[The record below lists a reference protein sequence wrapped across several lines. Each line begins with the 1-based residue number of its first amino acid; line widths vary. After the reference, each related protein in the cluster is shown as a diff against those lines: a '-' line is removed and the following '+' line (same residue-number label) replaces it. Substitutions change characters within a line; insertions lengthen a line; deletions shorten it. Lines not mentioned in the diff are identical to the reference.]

1 MATTKTTSRH
11 AASAPAQSDTKALE
25 AKVASLEADIAA
37 LRKDLA
43 AVKAAKAAPAAGGGN
58 WVDRE
63 EWGKWRRVVAKKI
76 GVRL

>member
-1 MATTKTTSRH
+1 MATTKSTSRH
-11 AASAPAQSDTKALE
+11 ATTAKPASDLE

-37 LRKDLA
+37 LRKELA
-43 AVKAAKAAPAAGGGN
+43 AVKAAKAAPAPTAGGD

-63 EWGKWRRVVAKKI
+63 EWGKWRRIVAKKI

>member
-1 MATTKTTSRH
+1 MATTKSTSRH
-11 AASAPAQSDTKALE
+11 AVAAKPAADLE

-37 LRKDLA
+37 LRKELA
-43 AVKAAKAAPAAGGGN
+43 AVKAAKAAPAASGGD

-63 EWGKWRRVVAKKI
+63 EWGKWRRIVAKKI

>member
-1 MATTKTTSRH
+1 MATTKSTSRH
-11 AASAPAQSDTKALE
+11 GAEKSASDLE

-37 LRKDLA
+37 LRKELA
-43 AVKAAKAAPAAGGGN
+43 AVKAAKSAPAAAKGGD

-63 EWGKWRRVVAKKI
+63 EWGKWRRIVAKKI